1 MKIQKKAG
9 YDYEGNGISEEN
21 GFKKWFDYDK
31 LSKPIRY
38 TGVLLVALIFIAGK
52 IFKDELVLYGKAN
65 IVIVSLG
72 ALATLLIAVVPVH
85 EIIHLLVMSKG
96 RLDDKC
102 ILTAGGGAVSV
113 LYNGFVSRNRQIVC
127 FILPCAVFAVLFAAA
142 AMFSHGL
149 LRIFFVYLLVM
160 SCLSSYTDIYMAFYT
175 LKNVRKEEMI
185 FGIYKK

>member
-52 IFKDELVLYGKAN
+52 IFKDELVLYGKTN

-72 ALATLLIAVVPVH
+72 ALATLLIAVVPFD
-85 EIIHLLVMSKG
+85 I
-96 RLDDKC
+96 
-102 ILTAGGGAVSV
+102 T
-113 LYNGFVSRNRQIVC
+113 SR
-127 FILPCAVFAVLFAAA
+127 
-142 AMFSHGL
+142 
-149 LRIFFVYLLVM
+149 
-160 SCLSSYTDIYMAFYT
+160 
-175 LKNVRKEEMI
+175 
-185 FGIYKK
+185 